1 MGWMV
6 HFRQWMIN
14 DFNYTGDASWNTLE
28 HEEASG
34 DRDSCDLA
42 LRPRGCGAAVGL
54 ELRDRCFF
62 LTIIFFG
69 GRITNAS
76 AILALRRRAWST
88 TNSFLIGV
96 MPRGAITS
104 ASSIGRAQKH
114 RPVARRSI
122 FDGLTT
128 RTDGWEVKIGNP
140 ACFKCYL
147 CRQPLMQALA
157 SGQILPDG
165 PKRHSF
171 PISHRQQC
179 RLQHQH

>member
-28 HEEASG
+28 HEE
-34 DRDSCDLA
+34 
-42 LRPRGCGAAVGL
+42 
-54 ELRDRCFF
+54 CFF

-140 ACFKCYL
+140 ACV
-147 CRQPLMQALA
+147 AN
-157 SGQILPDG
+157 
-165 PKRHSF
+165 H
-171 PISHRQQC
+171 
-179 RLQHQH
+179 

>member
-1 MGWMV
+1 MYP
-6 HFRQWMIN
+6 HTDHRLNEFK
-14 DFNYTGDASWNTLE
+14 AE
-28 HEEASG
+28 
-34 DRDSCDLA
+34 
-42 LRPRGCGAAVGL
+42 
-54 ELRDRCFF
+54 CFF

-165 PKRHSF
+165 SYPA
-171 PISHRQQC
+171 C
-179 RLQHQH
+179 RGELFDGCSACRRTTSVCICACMATSWNKIVSSDAFLEIEAGAW

>member
-1 MGWMV
+1 ML
-6 HFRQWMIN
+6 HFE
-14 DFNYTGDASWNTLE
+14 L
-28 HEEASG
+28 
-34 DRDSCDLA
+34 SC
-42 LRPRGCGAAVGL
+42 
-54 ELRDRCFF
+54 E
-62 LTIIFFG
+62 
-69 GRITNAS
+69 AS

-147 CRQPLMQALA
+147 CRQPFELLTVNVNLKQVRTAV
-157 SGQILPDG
+157 
-165 PKRHSF
+165 
-171 PISHRQQC
+171 
-179 RLQHQH
+179 

>member
-28 HEEASG
+28 HEEQEVYPHTDHRLNEFKA
-34 DRDSCDLA
+34 
-42 LRPRGCGAAVGL
+42 
-54 ELRDRCFF
+54 ECFF

-165 PKRHSF
+165 PSRVVVADTEHATENRSLF
-171 PISHRQQC
+171 QQFEAGAW
-179 RLQHQH
+179 